1 LLAQGRQ
8 IVPIPGTTKL
18 SRVTEN
24 LGARKVVLTP
34 ADLALIDKADFQAEG
49 ARYSEA
55 NERLIDR

>member
-1 LLAQGRQ
+1 M
-8 IVPIPGTTKL
+8 PIPGTTKL